1 MHINSIGQGPDL
13 VLVHGW
19 SMHSGVWS
27 PLLELLSE
35 HFRCHLVDLP
45 GHGQSDW
52 HEGDFEL
59 STLLAKVAEALPE
72 KAIWLGWSLGGQVSL
87 AMAKHYPDKVKKLI
101 MLASNPRFV
110 QTDDWPCAMPQEVFD
125 TFSASL
131 AEDQQ
136 QTLQRFIMLQAK
148 GANQPRHVIKQLSE
162 QLAQQHVSE
171 PKALQAGLKCLA
183 EWDFR
188 DALKTVGCPTQMI
201 LAENDHLVPASLAD
215 YAHELQPKLRID
227 VMPGLGHA
235 PFISQPQQCQ
245 LVIEQFIHE

>member
-27 PLLELLSE
+27 PLLKLLSE

-59 STLLAKVAEALPE
+59 STLLANLAEVLPE
-72 KAIWLGWSLGGQVSL
+72 KAIWLGWSLGGMVAL
-87 AMAKHYPDKVKKLI
+87 AMAQRYPEKVKKLI

-110 QTDDWPCAMPQEVFD
+110 QTDDWPCAMPPEVFE

-131 AEDQQ
+131 VENQQ

-148 GANQPRHVIKQLSE
+148 GANQPRQVIKQLSE
-162 QLAQQHVSE
+162 QLAQQHE
-171 PKALQAGLKCLA
+171 PEPEALKAGLKCLA
-183 EWDFR
+183 EWDLR
-188 DALKTVGCPTQMI
+188 DALASVNCPTQMI
-201 LAENDHLVPASLAD
+201 LAENDHLIPVSLAE
-215 YAHELQPKLRID
+215 YVQKLQPKLRID

>member
-52 HEGDFEL
+52 HEGGFEL
-59 STLLAKVAEALPE
+59 STLLAKLAEALPE
-72 KAIWLGWSLGGQVSL
+72 KAFWLGWSLGGQVSL
-87 AMAKHYPDKVKKLI
+87 AMTKHYPDNVKKLI
-101 MLASNPRFV
+101 LLAANPCFV
-110 QTDDWPCAMPQEVFD
+110 QKEDWPCAMPQEVFES
-125 TFSASL
+125 FSASL

-148 GANQPRHVIKQLSE
+148 GANQPRQVIKQLSE
-162 QLAQQHVSE
+162 QLAQQHE
-171 PKALQAGLKCLA
+171 PEPEALKAGLKCLA
-183 EWDFR
+183 EWDLR
-188 DALKTVGCPTQMI
+188 DALATVNCPTQMI
-201 LAENDHLVPASLAD
+201 LAENDHLIPVSLAE
-215 YAHELQPKLRID
+215 YVQKLQPKLRID

-235 PFISQPQQCQ
+235 PLISQPQQCQ

>member
-1 MHINSIGQGPDL
+1 MHINSIGQGSDL

-19 SMHSGVWS
+19 SMHSSVWS

-59 STLLAKVAEALPE
+59 SILLAKLAEALPE

-101 MLASNPRFV
+101 MLAANPCFV
-110 QTDDWPCAMPQEVFD
+110 QTDDWPCAMPPEVFE

-148 GANQPRHVIKQLSE
+148 GANQPRQVIKQLSE
-162 QLAQQHVSE
+162 QLAQQHE
-171 PKALQAGLKCLA
+171 PHPQALQAGLECLA
-183 EWDFR
+183 NWDFR
-188 DALKTVGCPTQMI
+188 DALKTVECPVQLI
-201 LAENDHLVPASLAD
+201 LAENDHLIPVSLVE
-215 YAHELQPKLRID
+215 YVQKLQPKLRID
-227 VMPGLGHA
+227 VMTGLGHA

>member
-52 HEGDFEL
+52 HEGDFDL
-59 STLLAKVAEALPE
+59 NTLFAKLAEALPE

-87 AMAKHYPDKVKKLI
+87 AMAKHCPDKVKKLI
-101 MLASNPRFV
+101 MLAATPCFV
-110 QTDDWPCAMPQEVFD
+110 QKEDWPCAMPPEVFE

-131 AEDQQ
+131 AEEQQ

-148 GANQPRHVIKQLSE
+148 GANQPRQVIKQLSE
-162 QLAQQHVSE
+162 QLAQQHE
-171 PKALQAGLKCLA
+171 PKPEALQAGLRCLA
-183 EWDFR
+183 EWDLR
-188 DALKTVGCPTQMI
+188 DVLATVNCPTQMI
-201 LAENDHLVPASLAD
+201 LAENDHLIPVSLVE
-215 YAHELQPKLRID
+215 YVQKLQPKLRID

>member
-19 SMHSGVWS
+19 SMHSGVWQ
-27 PLLELLSE
+27 PLVDLLAE

-52 HEGDFEL
+52 HEGDFESERLLDNL
-59 STLLAKVAEALPE
+59 SLALPQE
-72 KAIWLGWSLGGQVSL
+72 AIWLGWSFGGMVAL
-87 AMAKHYPDKVKKLI
+87 AMAQRYPDKVKKLI
-101 MLASNPRFV
+101 LLASNPRFV
-110 QTDDWPCAMPQEVFD
+110 QTGDWPCAMAAEVFN

-131 AEDQQ
+131 ADDQQ
-136 QTLQRFIMLQAK
+136 LTLQRFIMLQAK
-148 GANQPRHVIKQLSE
+148 GANQPRQVIKQLSE
-162 QLAQQHVSE
+162 QLAQQHE
-171 PKALQAGLKCLA
+171 PEPEALQAGLKCLA
-183 EWDFR
+183 EWDLR
-188 DALKTVGCPTQMI
+188 DALASVNCPTQMI
-201 LAENDHLVPASLAD
+201 LAENDHLIPVSLAE
-215 YAHELQPKLRID
+215 YVHKLQPKLRIE

>member
-1 MHINSIGQGPDL
+1 MHINSIGHGPDL

-27 PLLELLSE
+27 PLLELFSE
-35 HFRCHLVDLP
+35 HFCCHLVDLP

-59 STLLAKVAEALPE
+59 STLLAKLAEALPK
-72 KAIWLGWSLGGQVSL
+72 KAIWLGWSLGGMVAL
-87 AMAKHYPDKVKKLI
+87 AMAQRYPEKVKKLI
-101 MLASNPRFV
+101 LLAANPCFV
-110 QTDDWPCAMPQEVFD
+110 QKEDWPCAMPQEVFE

-148 GANQPRHVIKQLSE
+148 GANQPRQVIKQLSE
-162 QLAQQHVSE
+162 QLAQQHE
-171 PKALQAGLKCLA
+171 PEPEALQAGLKCLA
-183 EWDFR
+183 EWDLR
-188 DALKTVGCPTQMI
+188 DALATVNCPTQMI
-201 LAENDHLVPASLAD
+201 LAENDHLIPVSLVE
-215 YAHELQPKLRID
+215 YVQKLQPKLRID

>member
-1 MHINSIGQGPDL
+1 MHIKSIGQGPDL

-45 GHGQSDW
+45 GHGQSEW

-59 STLLAKVAEALPE
+59 KRLLDNLSLALPQE
-72 KAIWLGWSLGGQVSL
+72 AIWLGWSLGGMVAL
-87 AMAKHYPDKVKKLI
+87 AMTHNYPEKVKKLI
-101 MLASNPRFV
+101 LLASNPCFV
-110 QTDDWPCAMPQEVFD
+110 QTDDWPCAMAAEVFNN
-125 TFSASL
+125 FSASL

-136 QTLQRFIMLQAK
+136 LTLQRFIMLQAK
-148 GANQPRHVIKQLSE
+148 GANQPRQVIKQLSE
-162 QLAQQHVSE
+162 QLAQQHE
-171 PKALQAGLKCLA
+171 PEPEALKAGLKCLA
-183 EWDFR
+183 EWDLR
-188 DALKTVGCPTQMI
+188 DTLASVNCPTQMI
-201 LAENDHLVPASLAD
+201 LAENDHLIPVSLAE
-215 YAHELQPKLRID
+215 YVQKLQPKLRID

>member
-1 MHINSIGQGPDL
+1 MHINSIGHGPDL

-27 PLLELLSE
+27 PLLELFSE
-35 HFRCHLVDLP
+35 HFCCHLVDLP

-59 STLLAKVAEALPE
+59 STLLAKLAEALPE

-101 MLASNPRFV
+101 LLASNPRFV
-110 QTDDWPCAMPQEVFD
+110 QTDDWPCAMPQEVFE

-131 AEDQQ
+131 ADDQQ

-148 GANQPRHVIKQLSE
+148 GANQPRQVIKQLSE
-162 QLAQQHVSE
+162 QLAQQHE
-171 PKALQAGLKCLA
+171 PKPEALQAGLKCLA
-183 EWDFR
+183 EWDLR
-188 DALKTVGCPTQMI
+188 DALATVNCPTQMI
-201 LAENDHLVPASLAD
+201 LAENDHLIPVSLVED
-215 YAHELQPKLRID
+215 VQKLQPKLRID

-245 LVIEQFIHE
+245 LGLEQFIHE

>member
-1 MHINSIGQGPDL
+1 MHINSIGHGPDL

-27 PLLELLSE
+27 PLLELFSE
-35 HFRCHLVDLP
+35 HFCCHLVDLP

-59 STLLAKVAEALPE
+59 STLLAKLAEALPE
-72 KAIWLGWSLGGQVSL
+72 KAIWLGWSLGGMVAL
-87 AMAKHYPDKVKKLI
+87 AMAQRYPEKVKKLI
-101 MLASNPRFV
+101 LLAANPCFV
-110 QTDDWPCAMPQEVFD
+110 QKEDWPCAMPQEVFE

-131 AEDQQ
+131 ADDQQ

-148 GANQPRHVIKQLSE
+148 GANQPRQVIKQLSE
-162 QLAQQHVSE
+162 QLAQQHE
-171 PKALQAGLKCLA
+171 PKPEALQAGLKCLA
-183 EWDFR
+183 EWDLR
-188 DALKTVGCPTQMI
+188 DALATVNCPTQMI
-201 LAENDHLVPASLAD
+201 LAENDHLIPVSLAE
-215 YAHELQPKLRID
+215 YVQKLQPKLRID

>member
-19 SMHSGVWS
+19 SMHSGVWQ
-27 PLLELLSE
+27 PLLDLLAE

-45 GHGQSDW
+45 GHGQSEW

-59 STLLAKVAEALPE
+59 KRLLDKLSLALPQQ
-72 KAIWLGWSLGGQVSL
+72 AIWLGWSLGGMVAL
-87 AMAKHYPDKVKKLI
+87 AMAQRYPEKVKKLI
-101 MLASNPRFV
+101 LLASNPRFV
-110 QTDDWPCAMPQEVFD
+110 QTQDWPCAMAPVVFD

-131 AEDQQ
+131 SEDQQ
-136 QTLQRFIMLQAK
+136 LTLQRFIMLQAK
-148 GANQPRHVIKQLSE
+148 GANQPRQVIKQLSE
-162 QLAQQHVSE
+162 QLAQQHE
-171 PKALQAGLKCLA
+171 PEPEALQAGLKCLA
-183 EWDFR
+183 EWDLR
-188 DALKTVGCPTQMI
+188 DALATVNCPTQMI
-201 LAENDHLVPASLAD
+201 LAENDHLIPVSLAD
-215 YAHELQPKLRID
+215 YVQKLQPKLRID

>member
-19 SMHSGVWS
+19 SMHSGVWQ
-27 PLLELLSE
+27 PLVDLLAE

-52 HEGDFEL
+52 HAGDFEL
-59 STLLAKVAEALPE
+59 STLLAKLAEALPE
-72 KAIWLGWSLGGQVSL
+72 TAIWLGWSLGGQVSL
-87 AMAKHYPDKVKKLI
+87 AMAKHYPDNVKKLI

-110 QTDDWPCAMPQEVFD
+110 QTDDWPCAMPQEVFE

-131 AEDQQ
+131 ADDQQ
-136 QTLQRFIMLQAK
+136 LTLQRFIMLQAK
-148 GANQPRHVIKQLSE
+148 GANQPRQVIKQLSE
-162 QLAQQHVSE
+162 QLAQQHE
-171 PKALQAGLKCLA
+171 PHPQALQAGLECLA
-183 EWDFR
+183 NWDFR
-188 DALKTVGCPTQMI
+188 NALKTVGCPVQLI
-201 LAENDHLVPASLAD
+201 LAENDHLVPAFLAN
-215 YAHELQPKLRID
+215 YAVELQPKLRID

>member
-35 HFRCHLVDLP
+35 HFRCHVIDLP

-59 STLLAKVAEALPE
+59 STLLAKLAEALPE

-87 AMAKHYPDKVKKLI
+87 AMAKHYPDNVKKLI

-110 QTDDWPCAMPQEVFD
+110 QTDDWPCAMPPEVFE

-131 AEDQQ
+131 ADDQQ

-148 GANQPRHVIKQLSE
+148 GANQRRQVIKQLSE
-162 QLAQQHVSE
+162 QLAQQHQAH
-171 PKALQAGLKCLA
+171 PQALQAGLECLA
-183 EWDFR
+183 SWDFR
-188 DALKTVGCPTQMI
+188 DALKTVESPVQLI

-215 YAHELQPKLRID
+215 YAYELQPQLRID
-227 VMPGLGHA
+227 VLAGLGHA